1 MLSSH
6 IHGFFEISHQ
16 DKNKKDVLT
25 NKNKYSGCF
34 MNMDS
39 NDKKETSKASQD
51 FLSLIIQFCSKVS
64 QCLENSRFKC
74 CRLSKGKMSATILF
88 AIKHRFYGAN
98 QVYGFTIMVLHVYR
112 ISLTRRA
119 PSFHTDRFL

>member
-16 DKNKKDVLT
+16 DRNKKDVPT
-25 NKNKYSGCF
+25 NENKYSGCF

-64 QCLENSRFKC
+64 QCLEGSRFKC

-88 AIKHRFYGAN
+88 VIKHRFYGAN
-98 QVYGFTIMVLHVYR
+98 HVYR
-112 ISLTRRA
+112 WFYQFTGFPLQEESQLPIHL
-119 PSFHTDRFL
+119 